1 MAAFVYILRCTDGDN
16 YYGSTNDLSRRLA
29 QHRDGYT
36 RSTQPRRPVELVYF
50 EECQT
55 MAQARQKERAFKNGR
70 TRRKKIDLLI
80 RSFPRHRLAPF
91 A

>member
-1 MAAFVYILRCTDGDN
+1 MPAFVYILRCSDGCN

-29 QHRDGYT
+29 QHCEGSVP
-36 RSTQPRRPVELVYF
+36 STQWRLPVDLVYF

-55 MAQARQKERAFKNGR
+55 TAQARQKERAFKNGR

-80 RSFPRHRLAPF
+80 RSFPPQQLAPF